1 MNWIKQNPFLSGLF
15 GGTLV
20 LCGLLSII
28 ATKGASKYQDSKIR
42 FENAFREVT
51 KSEKLQLYPIAQ
63 NRQAKI
69 KALDDYNDSIDK
81 LREFHSKFQID
92 PKVNLSTQEFTGHLK
107 AANEEVVNAFKAA
120 ESKLPD
126 DFFMGFNAYR
136 SQLAKSGST
145 ALLDYQLK
153 ALKHLL
159 LGMAEARPTELSRI
173 YRKKIVEEDDGIYE
187 PAQDDVAREFSYE
200 IVFKGSEASVR
211 DFINKFGDNES
222 YYYVIRSMRIENEKN
237 TPPRISDAKFEK
249 PAPAG
254 TDLSEPFGVPLFEEV
269 PPAEAG
275 ESQAVPEVL
284 PEVAAPEVAVPEVR
298 DASEKPTLIAPP
310 VAAVDSTKILS
321 QVLGDEELQVFIR
334 FDILMFFP
342 TKETTKP

>member
-1 MNWIKQNPFLSGLF
+1 
-15 GGTLV
+15 
-20 LCGLLSII
+20 
-28 ATKGASKYQDSKIR
+28 
-42 FENAFREVT
+42 
-51 KSEKLQLYPIAQ
+51 
-63 NRQAKI
+63 
-69 KALDDYNDSIDK
+69 
-81 LREFHSKFQID
+81 
-92 PKVNLSTQEFTGHLK
+92 
-107 AANEEVVNAFKAA
+107 
-120 ESKLPD
+120 
-126 DFFMGFNAYR
+126 
-136 SQLAKSGST
+136 
-145 ALLDYQLK
+145 
-153 ALKHLL
+153 
-159 LGMAEARPTELSRI
+159 
-173 YRKKIVEEDDGIYE
+173 
-187 PAQDDVAREFSYE
+187 
-200 IVFKGSEASVR
+200 
-211 DFINKFGDNES
+211 
-222 YYYVIRSMRIENEKN
+222 MRIENEKN

-284 PEVAAPEVAVPEVR
+284 PEVAPPEVR

>member
-1 MNWIKQNPFLSGLF
+1 MNWIKQNPFLSGLL

-20 LCGLLSII
+20 ICGLLSIV
-28 ATKGASKYQDSKIR
+28 AMKGESKYQDTKTR
-42 FENAFREVT
+42 FETAFREVN
-51 KSEKLQLYPIAQ
+51 KSEKLPLYPIAQ

-69 KALDDYNDSIDK
+69 KALDDYSGSIDK
-81 LREFHSKFQID
+81 LREFHSKFQTD
-92 PKVNLSTQEFTGHLK
+92 PKANISTQEFTGYIK

-136 SQLAKSGST
+136 SELAKSGST

-153 ALKHLL
+153 AVKHLL
-159 LGMAEARPTELSRI
+159 LGMAEARPTQLTRI

-211 DFINKFGDNES
+211 DFINKFHDKES
-222 YYYVIRSMRIENEKN
+222 YYYVIRSMRIENEKD
-237 TPPRISDAKFEK
+237 TPPRISDAKFEN
-249 PAPAG
+249 PAPAN
-254 TDLSEPFGVPLFEEV
+254 TDLGGAFGVPFFDEG
-269 PPAEAG
+269 PPAVAG
-275 ESQAVPEVL
+275 ESQVALDFL
-284 PEVAAPEVAVPEVR
+284 PEGTIPQTRDVVENPALLAP
-298 DASEKPTLIAPP
+298 S

-321 QVLGDEELQVFIR
+321 QVLGNEELHVFIR

-342 TKETTKP
+342 TKEITKP